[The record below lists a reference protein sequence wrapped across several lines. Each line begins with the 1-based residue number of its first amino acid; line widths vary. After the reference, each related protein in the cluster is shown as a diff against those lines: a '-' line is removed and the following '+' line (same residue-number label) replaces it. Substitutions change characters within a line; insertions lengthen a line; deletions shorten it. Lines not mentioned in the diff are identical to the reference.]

1 MKTLMKRAVV
11 AASIAAVAMIVAAT
25 ALIADGLNDRIEPAD
40 VAVVL
45 GSKVMPDGTPSPRLK
60 ARLDR
65 GIELFREN
73 RVRFVLVSGGTGR
86 EGFSEGRVM
95 RDYAVAQG
103 VPEERVIMDEFGNTT
118 RATADNAAWMMR
130 ERGLTSAIA
139 VSQYFHITRTRMAL
153 NDAGIT
159 NVGGAHARI
168 YELRDLY
175 SIAREIPGV
184 ITYWLGSR

>member
-1 MKTLMKRAVV
+1 MNVLMKRMA
-11 AASIAAVAMIVAAT
+11 IAAVIMVVAVIAAAT
-25 ALIADGLNDRIEPAD
+25 VISVDGLNDRTEPAD
-40 VAVVL
+40 VAIVL

-65 GIELFREN
+65 SIELYRHKH
-73 RVRFVLVSGGTGR
+73 VVFVLVSGGTGK
-86 EGFSEGRVM
+86 EGFSEGLVM

-103 VPEERVIMDEFGNTT
+103 VPQDRVIMDEFGNTT
-118 RATADNAAWMMR
+118 RATAENAARMMQA
-130 ERGLTSAIA
+130 RGLTSAIA

-153 NDAGIT
+153 SDAGIRPT
-159 NVGGAHARI
+159 GSAHARI

-175 SIAREIPGV
+175 SIAREIPGI

>member
-1 MKTLMKRAVV
+1 MKTLMKRLAI
-11 AASIAAVAMIVAAT
+11 AASIAAVAVIAAAT
-25 ALIADGLNDRIEPAD
+25 AIIADGLNDRTEPAD

-65 GIELFREN
+65 GIELYRDN
-73 RVRFVLVSGGTGR
+73 RVAFVLVSGGTGK
-86 EGFSEGRVM
+86 EGFSEGLVM
-95 RDYAVAQG
+95 RDYVVAQG
-103 VPEERVIMDEFGNTT
+103 VPQDRVIMDEFGNTT
-118 RATADNAAWMMR
+118 RATAENAARMMQ
-130 ERGLTSAIA
+130 ERGLTTAIA

-153 NDAGIT
+153 NDAGIGRT
-159 NVGGAHARI
+159 GSAHARI

-184 ITYWLGSR
+184 ITYWLGGR

>member
-1 MKTLMKRAVV
+1 MKRLTI
-11 AASIAAVAMIVAAT
+11 AASIASVAVIAAVT
-25 ALIADGLNDRIEPAD
+25 AIIADGLNDRTGPAD

-65 GIELFREN
+65 GVELYRDN
-73 RVRFVLVSGGTGR
+73 RVAFVLVSGGTGK
-86 EGFSEGRVM
+86 EGFSEGLVM
-95 RDYAVAQG
+95 RDYTVAQG
-103 VPEERVIMDEFGNTT
+103 VPRDRVIMDEFGNTT
-118 RATADNAAWMMR
+118 RATAENAARMMQA
-130 ERGLTSAIA
+130 RGLTTAIA

-153 NDAGIT
+153 NDAGI
-159 NVGGAHARI
+159 GQAGSAHARI

>member
-1 MKTLMKRAVV
+1 MKTLMKRLIIAL
-11 AASIAAVAMIVAAT
+11 SITTFVMVGAGTAIIV
-25 ALIADGLNDRIEPAD
+25 DGLQDRVETAD

-65 GIELFREN
+65 GIELYREN
-73 RVRFVLVSGGTGR
+73 RARFVLVSGGTGK

-103 VPEERVIMDEFGNTT
+103 VPVDRVIMDEFGNTT
-118 RATADNAAWMMR
+118 RATAENAARMMQ
-130 ERGLTSAIA
+130 ERGLSSAIA

-153 NDAGIT
+153 HAAGVAR
-159 NVGGAHARI
+159 VGSGHAEI

-175 SIAREIPGV
+175 SIAREIPAV
-184 ITYWLGSR
+184 ITYSLGSR

>member
-1 MKTLMKRAVV
+1 MKALMKRAVV
-11 AASIAAVAMIVAAT
+11 AASIAAAAIIAAAT
-25 ALIADGLNDRIEPAD
+25 AIIVDGLHDRTTPAD

-65 GIELFREN
+65 GIELFRDN
-73 RVRFVLVSGGTGR
+73 RVAFVLVSGGTGK

-95 RDYAVAQG
+95 RDYAIAQG
-103 VPEERVIMDEFGNTT
+103 VPDDRVLMDEFGNTT
-118 RATADNAAWMMR
+118 RATADNAAQMMR
-130 ERGLTSAIA
+130 ERRLTSAIA

-153 NDAGIT
+153 SDAGIT
-159 NVGGAHARI
+159 DVGSAHARI

-184 ITYWLGSR
+184 ITYWLGGR

>member
-1 MKTLMKRAVV
+1 MKTLMKRLAI
-11 AASIAAVAMIVAAT
+11 AASIAAVAVIAAAT
-25 ALIADGLNDRIEPAD
+25 AIIADGLNDRTETAD

-65 GIELFREN
+65 GIELYRDN
-73 RVRFVLVSGGTGR
+73 RVAFVLVSGGTGK
-86 EGFSEGRVM
+86 EGFSEGLVM

-103 VPEERVIMDEFGNTT
+103 VPQDRVIMDEFGNTT
-118 RATADNAAWMMR
+118 RATAENAARMMQ
-130 ERGLTSAIA
+130 ERGLTTAIA

-153 NDAGIT
+153 NDAGIGQT
-159 NVGGAHARI
+159 GSAHARI

-184 ITYWLGSR
+184 IAYWLGSR